1 MAPKIQF
8 DLNPRTRILVIV
20 GGVVILG
27 AAVGLIVFLVGSDG
41 RAEPVAEVTPGAT
54 RTPTPSPAPPPSP
67 TGPPTDTPTPKLTA
81 TLEPYAHTVQAGET
95 LFYIIQLYG
104 YRDTSVVAEILLLNG
119 MVSEN
124 DVFEGQVLL
133 IPRQTPTPGPTAPL
147 PATEEVGGGG
157 DSGGAPAEGDGGA
170 GAAQDYAGCGLENRC
185 VSPDGQYWMH
195 EVVEGDTIAGLAFAY
210 YSRVDAILQ
219 ANDLPPD
226 PIISIGQLIK
236 VPILVT
242 STPTLTPTGGP
253 DSTATPTPTV
263 SPPSLLAPA
272 NDSAVPRSQRVSLQ
286 WAAIQPLAGEQYYL
300 VIVRNTATD
309 EEFKATTR
317 SNAYRLPGELQPG
330 PGRSIEYEWQV
341 MIVGGSSVDS
351 PAVGGRTGVWT
362 FTWGS

>member
-8 DLNPRTRILVIV
+8 DFSPRTRILVIV

-27 AAVGLIVFLVGSDG
+27 AAVGLIVLLVGG
-41 RAEPVAEVTPGAT
+41 GGPAEPVAEATPGAT
-54 RTPTPSPAPPPSP
+54 DTPTPSPSPPPSP
-67 TGPPTDTPTPKLTA
+67 TGPPTDTPTPELTA

-124 DVFEGQVLL
+124 DVFAGQVLL

-147 PATEEVGGGG
+147 PATGEAVG
-157 DSGGAPAEGDGGA
+157 EGEGTGVVATEDGGGA
-170 GAAQDYAGCGLENRC
+170 GAAPDYAGCGLENRC

-226 PIISIGQLIK
+226 PLISIGQLIR

-272 NDSAVPRSQRVSLQ
+272 NDSTVPRSQRVSLQ
-286 WAAIQPLAGEQYYL
+286 WVAIQPLAGDQYYL

-309 EEFKATTR
+309 EEF
-317 SNAYRLPGELQPG
+317 
-330 PGRSIEYEWQV
+330 
-341 MIVGGSSVDS
+341 
-351 PAVGGRTGVWT
+351 
-362 FTWGS
+362 